1 MSSLSAKSMMITVIV
16 RMDLMN
22 QGPLHVIMLGFTV
35 KMLDTDQCCSCP
47 AELETEFVIVV
58 MELTSGAQ
66 VSLAQTLVMNLA
78 EPLVKLRKHVLRS
91 FKKDLTRSK
100 TWSTKLRVCLK
111 VRRFSFKRKK

>member
-1 MSSLSAKSMMITVIV
+1 
-16 RMDLMN
+16 MDLMN

-66 VSLAQTLVMNLA
+66 VSLVQTLVMNLA
-78 EPLVKLRKHVLRS
+78 EPHVKLRKHVSRS

-100 TWSTKLRVCLK
+100 KQKLQKKKLLTIIKRL
-111 VRRFSFKRKK
+111 KRKSRKEKRRRKL

>member
-1 MSSLSAKSMMITVIV
+1 
-16 RMDLMN
+16 MDLMN

-66 VSLAQTLVMNLA
+66 VRSCNEDSSKIFGGTM
-78 EPLVKLRKHVLRS
+78 LRIY
-91 FKKDLTRSK
+91 
-100 TWSTKLRVCLK
+100 
-111 VRRFSFKRKK
+111 